1 MTTVATRR
9 PSTFLVVL
17 LAACSTPVASHVEPP
32 APAVDAAAVVAELSA
47 RIEATY
53 VFPQKV
59 PAIVA
64 ALEAG
69 RDAGRY
75 DGADLAAVARAL
87 TDDLVAASADLHFTI
102 LTEDDAPP
110 PQRDPAPE
118 AERLRRE
125 AWRRDNN
132 GFHRAEVLAGN
143 VGLIEMSGFAPP
155 ALARDTAEAAL
166 GFVAGSDALIFDLRT
181 STGGH
186 AEMVGLLLGHLHDG
200 EPFLFNR
207 FYWRPTDSMMEWIT
221 PAVDPPLY
229 AERPVFVLTGKST
242 PSAAEGFSYHL
253 KHLGRATLVGEVTA
267 GAAHPVTTPHL
278 DSAPLVAYLPSGR
291 AISPIT
297 GTNWEGVGV
306 IPHVEVPADEALAV
320 AHAMAIDR
328 VLETLGEEDAKWRKE
343 LLGVRKGLPAVP
355 GVAAKEKAA
364 TPAG

>member
-1 MTTVATRR
+1 L
-9 PSTFLVVL
+9 TFVVL
-17 LAACSTPVASHVEPP
+17 VALAACSTPLASHLEPP
-32 APAVDAAAVVAELSA
+32 APAVDAAAVVAELSE

-53 VFPQKV
+53 VFPEKV

-75 DGADLAAVARAL
+75 DGADLAAVAQAL

-102 LTEDDAPP
+102 FSEDDAPP
-110 PQRDPAPE
+110 PRDPSPDGL
-118 AERLRRE
+118 RLQRE

-132 GFHRAEVLAGN
+132 GFHRVEVLDGN
-143 VGLIEMSGFAPP
+143 VGLIEMSAFGPP
-155 ALARDTAEAAL
+155 AMAGDTAEAAL
-166 GFVAGSDALIFDLRT
+166 RFVAGTDALIFDLR
-181 STGGH
+181 SSSGGDPQ
-186 AEMVGLLLGHLHDG
+186 MVGLLLAHLHDG

-207 FYWRPTDSMMEWIT
+207 FYWRPTDAMMEWVT

-229 AERPVFVLTGKST
+229 PDRPVFVLTSKTT

-253 KHLGRATLVGEVTA
+253 KHLGRATLVGETTA

-306 IPHVEVPADEALAV
+306 IPHHEVPAAEALAV
-320 AHAMAIDR
+320 AHGMAIDR
-328 VLETLGEEDAKWRKE
+328 VLEGLGEGEEKWRNE
-343 LLGVRKGLPAVP
+343 LVEVRKGLPAAP
-355 GVAAKEKAA
+355 AATEEKSA